1 MFQPHDVFCCR
12 ELAKEMRVPWCEY
25 WDFLEAS
32 INLETEEGLQKLEDH
47 LSHKK
52 DTLLAEISQKRQ
64 AEFEMRK
71 DRDICDM
78 LERLRLSDSE
88 NLLYNCSMEGNS
100 AVRQKPKTGNH
111 LQICVPKTKAEENDA
126 RRNSASSQVND
137 LQIVELKSERTDG
150 DACWAAAANAAVQVE
165 NDDWDAASF
174 HTAVDDLDLEYS
186 ECSDVLDETWEIFL
200 PQPIKV
206 FVMG

>member
-1 MFQPHDVFCCR
+1 
-12 ELAKEMRVPWCEY
+12 MRVPWCEY

-32 INLETEEGLQKLEDH
+32 VNLETEEGLQKLEDH

-52 DTLLAEISQKRQ
+52 DTLLAEISRKRQ
-64 AEFEMRK
+64 AEFEMRN

-88 NLLYNCSMEGNS
+88 NLLYNCSMEGIS

-111 LQICVPKTKAEENDA
+111 LQIHVPKTKDEENDA
-126 RRNSASSQVND
+126 RGSSSTQPVQTSRSRVND
-137 LQIVELKSERTDG
+137 LRVDEFVGKGKMTDG
-150 DACWAAAANAAVQVE
+150 ETCWAAAANAAAEVE

-186 ECSDVLDETWEIFL
+186 ECSDVLDETWEMFL
-200 PQPIKV
+200 PQPVKV